1 MLKPDLSDDMLDVRD
16 EAGPDEVGIPQ
27 EMSHSKVGQDFRDIL
42 MNESDAD
49 DAKTD
54 QHFDGH
60 AATNSKMAN
69 EIEPMEVLKQFVI
82 DQRSGNVKEMVAALN
97 LARSSAKPFARSQ
110 VVAGDADPSMEK
122 RKFGLRSSARLPP
135 EAPRIKRRFQI
146 FDEDSRPVPIGSS
159 FHCASSVHLGSSK
172 AKF

>member
-1 MLKPDLSDDMLDVRD
+1 MT
-16 EAGPDEVGIPQ
+16 PQ

-97 LARSSAKPFARSQ
+97 LACQTLCTLASRCGRCRPIDGEAEVRVTFFSSDAARSSQNSTKVSN
-110 VVAGDADPSMEK
+110 
-122 RKFGLRSSARLPP
+122 LR
-135 EAPRIKRRFQI
+135 
-146 FDEDSRPVPIGSS
+146 
-159 FHCASSVHLGSSK
+159 
-172 AKF
+172 

>member
-1 MLKPDLSDDMLDVRD
+1 
-16 EAGPDEVGIPQ
+16 
-27 EMSHSKVGQDFRDIL
+27 

-69 EIEPMEVLKQFVI
+69 EIEPMEVLKQFVV

-97 LARSSAKPFARSQ
+97 LARSSDKAR
-110 VVAGDADPSMEK
+110 V
-122 RKFGLRSSARLPP
+122 FSSYPCQLFR
-135 EAPRIKRRFQI
+135 RIR
-146 FDEDSRPVPIGSS
+146 
-159 FHCASSVHLGSSK
+159 
-172 AKF
+172 